1 MSQGRT
7 VIYNALLFHSISY
20 SSLPLPW
27 CTFTE
32 PEIAHVG
39 KYEHELQ
46 SEGVEYQTFTRQFST
61 LDRAICESVKKGF
74 IKVHV
79 KKGGKEILGA
89 TAVGGPAGDMI
100 SQFTMAMEN
109 SLDISQVGAAVA
121 MYPSYG
127 DGIKSLTDQWRR
139 TQLTPFASKV
149 LKKIIKIRR

>member
-7 VIYNALLFHSISY
+7 IIYNALLFQSIRY

-39 KYEHELQ
+39 KYEHELRK
-46 SEGVEYQTFTRQFST
+46 EGIEYQTFTRQFST
-61 LDRAICESVKKGF
+61 LDRAICEGVEKGF

-79 KKGGKEILGA
+79 AKGGKQILGA

-100 SQFTMAMEN
+100 SQFTMAMVN
-109 SLDISQVGAAVA
+109 KLDISQSGAAVA
-121 MYPSYG
+121 MSSRDTSTYLS
-127 DGIKSLTDQWRR
+127 T
-139 TQLTPFASKV
+139 
-149 LKKIIKIRR
+149 